1 MRSQEADRA
10 SQRDFLRH
18 DCMWPPTARAAGS
31 RGSQGFRGGVSGM
44 GIHLLG
50 QRPHCTDGK
59 TEACGG
65 QDPTASHKSQARDD
79 PALWPCLLVVRTLL
93 PRPLDNQ
100 ASFCP
105 SQQGPLTLGAAQ
117 ADATPVQTASQCPSA
132 LLAAHPDLN
141 LEGEEGSL
149 PGHGGPVRTPTRG
162 GLARVQGWTEAGL
175 VSPILPLS
183 EQPLSSPATLCPL
196 ASTPGLRALRLEL
209 KLDPTSH
216 VGSQGQLRARPECSR
231 WPLPGGLGGL

>member
-1 MRSQEADRA
+1 MGA
-10 SQRDFLRH
+10 
-18 DCMWPPTARAAGS
+18 
-31 RGSQGFRGGVSGM
+31 SGM

-59 TEACGG
+59 TEAYGG
-65 QDPTASHKSQARDD
+65 QDPTASHKSRARED

-93 PRPLDNQ
+93 PPPLDN
-100 ASFCP
+100 FCP
-105 SQQGPLTLGAAQ
+105 SQQGPLPLGTAQ

-132 LLAAHPDLN
+132 LLAAPPDLG
-141 LEGEEGSL
+141 LEGEEGGL

-162 GLARVQGWTEAGL
+162 GLARVQGWMEAGL

-183 EQPLSSPATLCPL
+183 EEPLRSPATLCPL
-196 ASTPGLRALRLEL
+196 ASTPALRALWLEL

-216 VGSQGQLRARPECSR
+216 VGSQGQLRARPEHSW